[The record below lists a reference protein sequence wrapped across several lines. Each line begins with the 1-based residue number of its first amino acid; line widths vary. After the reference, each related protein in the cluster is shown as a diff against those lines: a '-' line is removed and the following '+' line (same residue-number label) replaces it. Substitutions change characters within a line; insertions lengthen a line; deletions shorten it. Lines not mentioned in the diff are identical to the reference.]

1 LREAPVAKAAWRPA
15 PSYDIT
21 TVAGLVDVL
30 GGERSVAAELDV
42 DAGEP
47 RRWTLT
53 GHIPP
58 GWHLRLFAKIL
69 LLKRSVA
76 PAVFGFPDDYT
87 DWQALEAAAALYR
100 EGVQH
105 G

>member
-1 LREAPVAKAAWRPA
+1 MDKAAWRPA
-15 PSYDIT
+15 PNYDIN
-21 TVAGLVDVL
+21 TVAGLIDVL
-30 GGERSVAAELDV
+30 GGERAVAVDLDV
-42 DAGEP
+42 GAGEP
-47 RRWTLT
+47 HRWAIS

-76 PAVFGFPDDYT
+76 PVVFGFPADSE
-87 DWQALEAAAALYR
+87 DWQALASVTALYA
-100 EGVQH
+100 EDTAH